1 MTWSLIALDRKT
13 GELGIAAATKFFAVG
28 ARIPFVAPGFG
39 AIATQALVNPFYGID
54 GLEHLRAGYA
64 PDQVLD
70 FLVKVDSGH
79 AHRQAHVIDTKG
91 RIAAHTGG
99 SCLGWAGHVQGDA
112 CSVAGNMLAG
122 PKVIERTL
130 EAYSDNSHLPLSR
143 RMIVA
148 MQAGQASGGDRR
160 GKQSASLLIFGDDE
174 WSSLDVRVDDHPD
187 PLGELERLETVSRQE
202 WVRYRPFVPTRRH
215 PAGVTDHAII
225 DAAVGSPLQEI

>member
-13 GELGIAAATKFFAVG
+13 GELGIAAATKCFAVG

-54 GLEHLRAGYA
+54 GLEHLRTGYA

-70 FLVKVDSGH
+70 FLVKVDAGH

-99 SCLGWAGHVQGDA
+99 FCLAWAGHVQGDA

-130 EAYSDNSHLPLSR
+130 EAYSDNSHLPLAQR
-143 RMIVA
+143 IIVA
-148 MQAGQASGGDRR
+148 MQAGQASEGDRR
-160 GKQSASLLIFGDDE
+160 GKQSASLLIFSNDE
-174 WSSLDVRVDDHPD
+174 WSHLDIRVDDHSD
-187 PLGELERLETVSRQE
+187 PLGELE
-202 WVRYRPFVPTRRH
+202 
-215 PAGVTDHAII
+215 
-225 DAAVGSPLQEI
+225 